1 MLLEETRFL
10 HEDLERLEQGISD
23 RLADEPK
30 HACIHHPLRSN
41 LLSVT
46 FQIRDRLARDHQIS
60 DFLNRIQN
68 QSKRLLD
75 VYSNAE
81 GRTKE
86 IQAISTGDPFVEFYK
101 NLNETKA
108 FHRRYPNEP
117 VENLERAYKRRVP
130 VEGESATAEV
140 DNMFTGEEAFGRF
153 LDLTLPHEEYLNLPG
168 IKRMTYLQYLDNF
181 DSFTPP
187 QCTVKRQDKETDV
200 YFNYV
205 GGLASYLE
213 NFMRRTK
220 PLEDLDKLFASFD
233 QEFTKLWD
241 ADEIPA
247 WAVDSSTSNGPA
259 RITEG
264 TGEGIWC
271 SACAKEFKN
280 DNVYKAHLTGKRHL
294 KAAAAEQSESS
305 ANAAP
310 AKPTS
315 SGPSTQRL
323 KQRAIAEREHR
334 VSSLAKALDFI
345 RTATRVNVER
355 KQGMTERERQQEL
368 DALFAESAD
377 AYPGEGAD
385 DSDAD
390 SDSSDKIYN
399 PLKLPLAWDGKPIP
413 FWLYKLHGL
422 GVEFPCEIC
431 GNFVY
436 MGRRAFDKHFSEGRH
451 VYGLKCLGI
460 TNTALFREIT
470 KIEDALKLWN
480 KLQGDKKMESGK
492 GDVVQM
498 EDAEGNVMPEKVYYE
513 YATSSALFTL
523 LLESDANITCSSVYK
538 SKVCYKAVLGYQ
550 VDFKVSQHF
559 RSTEFL
565 GPRDIYENQS
575 SGRWIEVSRRSLVSG
590 PYGNHDSGRIWRMK

>member
-30 HACIHHPLRSN
+30 HASINHHLHAT
-41 LLSVT
+41 LLSLPS
-46 FQIRDRLARDHQIS
+46 QIRDRLARDHQIS
-60 DFLNRIQN
+60 EFLIRIQN

-75 VYSNAE
+75 VYGNAE
-81 GRTKE
+81 ARTKE
-86 IQAISTGDPFVEFYK
+86 IQAISTGDPFEEFYK
-101 NLNETKA
+101 NLNEIKA

-117 VENLERAYKRRVP
+117 IENLERAYKRRVP

-168 IKRMTYLQYLDNF
+168 IKRMTYLQYLDSF

-187 QCTVKRQDKETDV
+187 QGTVKRVDKETDV

-205 GGLASYLE
+205 GRLASYLE

-220 PLEDLDKLFASFD
+220 PLEDLNELFLSFN
-233 QEFTKLWD
+233 QEFSRLWE
-241 ADEIPA
+241 ANEIPA
-247 WAVDSSTSNGPA
+247 WAPDFGTSNGQ
-259 RITEG
+259 TTTVEG
-264 TGEGIWC
+264 ISEGIWC
-271 SACAKEFKN
+271 SACAKEYKN
-280 DNVYKAHLTGKRHL
+280 DNVYKAHLTGKKHL
-294 KAAAAEQSESS
+294 KAAAAEKS
-305 ANAAP
+305 ANAP
-310 AKPTS
+310 PSTPTTT
-315 SGPSTQRL
+315 GPSTQRL
-323 KQRAIAEREHR
+323 KQRAIAEREHH
-334 VSSLAKALDFI
+334 VASLAAALGPI

-368 DALFAESAD
+368 DALFAESVD

-385 DSDAD
+385 GSDAE

-470 KIEDALKLWN
+470 KIEDALKLWT
-480 KLQGDKKMESGK
+480 KLQGDKKVETSK

-513 YATSSALFTL
+513 YVALLTSFAPSFET
-523 LLESDANITCSSVYK
+523 DAYTCRVLVYK
-538 SKVCYKAVLGYQ
+538 SKACFESVLG
-550 VDFKVSQHF
+550 V
-559 RSTEFL
+559 
-565 GPRDIYENQS
+565 
-575 SGRWIEVSRRSLVSG
+575 
-590 PYGNHDSGRIWRMK
+590 